1 MIPKTDLKMRP
12 NMEYIQ
18 QRVTVGLGAEEHM
31 QSQQDSRQTY
41 VLSGEQFS
49 PSVLNQKA
57 HVDSKIYMDQET
69 SLARSVSK
77 ANSEENIRS
86 GM

>member
-31 QSQQDSRQTY
+31 QSQQDSR
-41 VLSGEQFS
+41 
-49 PSVLNQKA
+49 
-57 HVDSKIYMDQET
+57 
-69 SLARSVSK
+69 
-77 ANSEENIRS
+77 
-86 GM
+86 